1 MDTAVLPQVVLVQ
14 SCLGLNHVALPAP
27 ASTPAAATIVIGDQ
41 RSESP
46 VGSVGGSMKDISVHF
61 SLGDFFAIL
70 LPGAVGAFGMYLFAN
85 LTLSTLKTLG
95 PH

>member
-1 MDTAVLPQVVLVQ
+1 
-14 SCLGLNHVALPAP
+14 
-27 ASTPAAATIVIGDQ
+27 
-41 RSESP
+41 
-46 VGSVGGSMKDISVHF
+46 MKDISVHF